1 MRAFTASVIALL
13 VLTACHPSEPDY
25 ERMRRSTVQVVIE
38 TNGNLIGHCSGVI
51 TKHGVLTAAHCAKRL
66 GPKGSRTRFLVHFMD
81 GEFVVGTVVASQWDA
96 DEEVPGTDLTLLKIP
111 TNSGYPVS
119 RVSCATLPVGTPVY
133 VSGHPGRV
141 RWAVTKSIVISDMHR
156 EGATE
161 ARWLQT
167 DATTSGGNSG
177 GPIFNT
183 RGKVV
188 GIVSHGQG
196 GGRFA
201 GPTGHNFG
209 QTGSVICE
217 FLEKVSS

>member
-1 MRAFTASVIALL
+1 MKTLIASAITLL
-13 VLTACHPSEPDY
+13 ALTACAPQEPDY

-38 TNGNLIGHCSGVI
+38 TNGNLMGHCSGVI
-51 TKHGVLTAAHCAKRL
+51 VQQGILTAAHCVKNL
-66 GPKGSRTRFLVHFMD
+66 GPKGSRTRFLVRFMD
-81 GEFVVGTVVASQWDA
+81 GEFVIGTVAAAEWNA
-96 DEEVPGTDLTLLKIP
+96 NEGVPGTDLALLNIP

-119 RVSCATLPVGTPVY
+119 RVSCATLSVGTPVY

-167 DATTSGGNSG
+167 DATMTGGNSG

-183 RGKVV
+183 RGRVV

-196 GGRFA
+196 GHRFA

-209 QTGSVICE
+209 QTGSVICD
-217 FLEKVSS
+217 FLEQASQ